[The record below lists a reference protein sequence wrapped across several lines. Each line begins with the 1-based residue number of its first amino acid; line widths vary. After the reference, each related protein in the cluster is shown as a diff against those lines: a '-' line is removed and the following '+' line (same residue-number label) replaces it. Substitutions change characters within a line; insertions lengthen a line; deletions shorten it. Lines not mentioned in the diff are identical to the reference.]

1 MINHENNAMKITRYT
16 VMYIGHSS
24 KSNIVD
30 DNTISDCDECADLT
44 DSKSKPEQ
52 SKRAINECIS
62 LKNFFWFYIIGQVKK
77 RKQVKQ
83 HRNQLEDDLSKFYT
97 PATKKRRQ
105 NVWTSC
111 VIKEKTLM
119 FA

>member
-1 MINHENNAMKITRYT
+1 MGYFCGFNISYFAPCGPIHGFNFCGLQIAVFIACKGYNFVVHPKTMINHENNAMKITRYT

-62 LKNFFWFYIIGQVKK
+62 LKNFF
-77 RKQVKQ
+77 
-83 HRNQLEDDLSKFYT
+83 
-97 PATKKRRQ
+97 
-105 NVWTSC
+105 
-111 VIKEKTLM
+111 
-119 FA
+119 